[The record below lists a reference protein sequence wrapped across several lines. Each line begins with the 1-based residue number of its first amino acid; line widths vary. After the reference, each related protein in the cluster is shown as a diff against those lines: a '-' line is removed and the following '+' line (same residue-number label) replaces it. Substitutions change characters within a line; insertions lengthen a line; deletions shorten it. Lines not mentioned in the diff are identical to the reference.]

1 MTDRNRRRDL
11 TVGLRHKDMGL
22 VVHARLTNKRERLAT
37 KRSLSALTGK
47 GGLHEEALAFAH
59 GPRVHR

>member
-22 VVHARLTNKRERLAT
+22 VVHARVANKRERLT
-37 KRSLSALTGK
+37 IKRLLAALTGK
-47 GGLHEEALAFAH
+47 GALHEEA
-59 GPRVHR
+59 R